1 MRGQQGRITI
11 IDIAEECGCSK
22 TTVACAMDERTA
34 HKVAQKTREKIYEA
48 VRRLGYLPNRSA
60 KALRLRRTY
69 TIGIMLPMWRPFS
82 GRSTCCCRAGL
93 TESSPGSFQAFTLR
107 NAAFP

>member
-34 HKVAQKTREKIYEA
+34 HKVARKTREKIYEA

-69 TIGIMLPMWRPFS
+69 TIGIMLPEP
-82 GRSTCCCRAGL
+82 AN
-93 TESSPGSFQAFTLR
+93 SFYGNIVLSLQRQKEKEAV
-107 NAAFP
+107 AAQKA